1 MTKVLSG
8 IGTLVVVALVFS
20 LVWISPVAKPAVQ
33 QEGSGTAE
41 GAEGQKLFMAQKCNL
56 CHEVSTVGI
65 KAKTTSEKMKGPD
78 LVGIEMDAATMAP
91 YLKGESEL
99 NGAKHKKKASCS
111 DAELKTVI
119 DWVLAQK

>member
-1 MTKVLSG
+1 MTKVLTG
-8 IGTLVVVALVFS
+8 FGTLVVVALVIS
-20 LVWISPVAKPAVQ
+20 LVWVSPVANPAVP
-33 QEGSGTAE
+33 QEGSGTE
-41 GAEGQKLFMAQKCNL
+41 GGEGQKVFMAQKCNL
-56 CHEVSTVGI
+56 CHDVSTVGI

-78 LVGIEMDAATMAP
+78 LVGISTDGSTLAP

-111 DAELKTVI
+111 DDELKALI

>member
-8 IGTLVVVALVFS
+8 IGALVVVALVIS
-20 LVWISPVAKPAVQ
+20 LVWISPVAKPVVQ
-33 QEGSGTAE
+33 QEGSGTS
-41 GAEGQKLFMAQKCNL
+41 GGSDGQKIFMAQKCNL
-56 CHEVSTVGI
+56 CHAVSTVEI

-78 LVGIEMDAATMAP
+78 LVGIETDAATLAP

-111 DAELKTVI
+111 DAELKTLI
-119 DWVLAQK
+119 DWILAQK